1 MNQKMVDKILHK
13 LLDQLIQKNEN
24 IAKLSKLTKL
34 SETALRSAKSRKSI
48 SADSLIK
55 LLLAHG
61 VSEDLLMN
69 LPRSKPSQV
78 SKTLTEW
85 HKIGLGLNDK
95 KREAIGSF
103 VKILKSDWRLR

>member
-1 MNQKMVDKILHK
+1 MNQKIVDKVLHK
-13 LLDQLIQKNEN
+13 LLEQLIQKNEN

-34 SETALRSAKSRKSI
+34 SETALRNAKSRKSI

-61 VSEDLLMN
+61 VPESLLMN
-69 LPRSKPSQV
+69 LPRSKPSQL
-78 SKTLTEW
+78 SKTLTDW
-85 HKIGLGLNDK
+85 HKIGIGLTDK
-95 KREAIGSF
+95 QREKIGDF